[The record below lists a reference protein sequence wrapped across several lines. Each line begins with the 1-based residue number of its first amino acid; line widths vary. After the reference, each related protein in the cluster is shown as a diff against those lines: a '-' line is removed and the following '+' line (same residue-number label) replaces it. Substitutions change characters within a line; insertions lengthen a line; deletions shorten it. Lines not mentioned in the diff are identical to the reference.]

1 MGGTNT
7 TVTHGYNTND
17 EGNWKNSSSY
27 KGFDFDSTDNDGTES
42 IWKIYEG
49 STNPLLKGFLTK
61 ITVHPDKL
69 PDFAADGSEHTL
81 DVGDLIQSGALTA
94 PGGIRFDAFEK
105 NPILIQSNG
114 HSAMGTYNDWLY
126 SMQIA
131 ASGEGGTF
139 NPNLLGY
146 DIDLELGIGLPPD
159 TVEPPVNEHWNFL
172 FDDNPWDRN
181 RDFRERKAEVHFVA
195 GGMTL

>member
-1 MGGTNT
+1 
-7 TVTHGYNTND
+7 
-17 EGNWKNSSSY
+17 
-27 KGFDFDSTDNDGTES
+27 
-42 IWKIYEG
+42 
-49 STNPLLKGFLTK
+49 
-61 ITVHPDKL
+61 
-69 PDFAADGSEHTL
+69 
-81 DVGDLIQSGALTA
+81 
-94 PGGIRFDAFEK
+94 
-105 NPILIQSNG
+105 
-114 HSAMGTYNDWLY
+114 MGTYYDWLY

-181 RDFRERKAEVHFVA
+181 RDFRERKAEVHYIA